1 MTRTRYL
8 EKENRQ
14 LKLKLQEIKEDFPG
28 LEVTEMDD
36 NDRMRLMIEVE
47 REIADIE
54 RENKTQQQKALSTTK
69 TSNMAPEEDIFQV
82 SDKDLIGT
90 DERNVG
96 TGEEFDEYIRKT
108 FGKKMRTKEVQTEI
122 GHGMESI
129 STQGDMHDMGLMVD

>member
-14 LKLKLQEIKEDFPG
+14 LKLKLQEIKDDFPG
-28 LEVTEMDD
+28 LEVTELDD

-54 RENKTQQQKALSTTK
+54 RQNKINQQQRAFGTTR
-69 TSNMAPEEDIFQV
+69 TSNMASEDDIFQV

-96 TGEEFDEYIRKT
+96 TGEEFDNYILKN
-108 FGKKMRTKEVQTEI
+108 FGKKMRAKEAQTD
-122 GHGMESI
+122 S
-129 STQGDMHDMGLMVD
+129 L